1 MFFRVVRL
9 TRYRFTFFT
18 LIPASLTFLILLTL
32 PLTVPF
38 KVVLFPITLY
48 LPTDFAFSSITPV
61 HIIVSFFFIYNIN
74 YEMKG

>member
-18 LIPASLTFLILLTL
+18 LIPTSLTFLILLTY

-48 LPTDFAFSSITPV
+48 LPTDSAFSSITPV
-61 HIIVSFFFIYNIN
+61 RIIILFSFTT
-74 YEMKG
+74 